1 MESIDLTLHYPSLKG
16 GRLTPFILTSLYD
29 GDDPFWIRP
38 AVVVLPGG
46 AHAFCSN
53 REREPV
59 AAKFLAKGYQ
69 VFILDYMTSTQG
81 AHYPEQFL
89 EAGCAVDFIKEHAS
103 DDHVNREEIFVIG
116 FSAGGHL
123 AANLTCCYGDLSSF
137 GLEIDASFT
146 ALGLGYPVINHHLG
160 YDETHRNLL
169 GEDFEEKADDLDLD
183 SLVKEGHVPT
193 YIMATSNDNYVPS
206 QNALAY
212 AKALSDHHV
221 FYFFAYV
228 SQRGTWLRH
237 RRLRR
242 CPLPKLYQES
252 LQRFFLDR

>member
-1 MESIDLTLHYPSLKG
+1 MGMI
-16 GRLTPFILTSLYD
+16 PFGS
-29 GDDPFWIRP
+29 
-38 AVVVLPGG
+38 GG

-81 AHYPEQFL
+81 AHYPEQLL

-123 AANLTCCYGDLSSF
+123 AANLACCYGDLSSF

-169 GEDFEEKADDLDLD
+169 GEDFEEKTDDLDLD

>member
-1 MESIDLTLHYPSLKG
+1 MGMI
-16 GRLTPFILTSLYD
+16 PFGS
-29 GDDPFWIRP
+29 
-38 AVVVLPGG
+38 GG

-123 AANLTCCYGDLSSF
+123 AANLACCYGDLSSF

-160 YDETHRNLL
+160 YDEPIGAFL
-169 GEDFEEKADDLDLD
+169 GKTLKKRQTISTLILWSKKGTFL
-183 SLVKEGHVPT
+183 PT
-193 YIMATSNDNYVPS
+193 SWQPPTTIT
-206 QNALAY
+206 
-212 AKALSDHHV
+212 
-221 FYFFAYV
+221 F
-228 SQRGTWLRH
+228 
-237 RRLRR
+237 
-242 CPLPKLYQES
+242 LPKTRWPT
-252 LQRFFLDR
+252 QRP